1 MSLFVFKILN
11 LVVLLLSVAWLVS
24 EPDWEP
30 LVVSLGFFITFVGQ
44 EYKLYKQLSQ
54 LNVELP
60 KVLENNVSPSYVE
73 LFQKFREVLPSDGET
88 IDFLE
93 DHDLGN
99 SFHSDKLKGIDLFIL
114 NWNNADHEFSN
125 KQLEDIRIT
134 LLNQME
140 EFRNKLSLAIQSQG
154 HGWFSIGLNDFE
166 DRPEMFALKN
176 ELNQMATGIFETHQQ
191 LVRTGK
197 VVLCS

>member
-60 KVLENNVSPSYVE
+60 KVLENNVSPSDVE

-88 IDFLE
+88 IDFLK

-99 SFHSDKLKGIDLFIL
+99 SFHSD
-114 NWNNADHEFSN
+114 S
-125 KQLEDIRIT
+125 
-134 LLNQME
+134 
-140 EFRNKLSLAIQSQG
+140 
-154 HGWFSIGLNDFE
+154 
-166 DRPEMFALKN
+166 
-176 ELNQMATGIFETHQQ
+176 
-191 LVRTGK
+191 
-197 VVLCS
+197 